1 MNTQLFGQIV
11 LNVSFVL
18 YSVQFVPQIIHNF
31 KNKQALSNISI
42 LTQFGIFITV
52 LSNIVE
58 TIGFGY
64 DWQYAVV
71 AIIYLLGVCIQQLQI
86 SIFYKKMPEVVNI
99 SFIIL
104 FAIAMLAMGSNYHI
118 VYQFADYIGFVVN
131 TIYWVPQIFKNYK
144 QKRFDGFSLGFILI
158 AFIVTCLYITSS
170 FLLSWDLIFK
180 INALIMSPI
189 ITVLVIQKFY
199 YR

>member
-1 MNTQLFGQIV
+1 MTIVVKKLIHGIIKFNLSKLELSYINTQLFGQIV
-11 LNVSFVL
+11 LNASFVL

-52 LSNIVE
+52 LSDIVE

-86 SIFYKKMPEVVNI
+86 SIFYKKLPEIVNI

-104 FAIAMLAMGSNYHI
+104 FAMLAMGSNYQI
-118 VYQFADYIGFVVN
+118 VYQFA
-131 TIYWVPQIFKNYK
+131 YWFC
-144 QKRFDGFSLGFILI
+144 S
-158 AFIVTCLYITSS
+158 
-170 FLLSWDLIFK
+170 
-180 INALIMSPI
+180 
-189 ITVLVIQKFY
+189 
-199 YR
+199 

>member
-1 MNTQLFGQIV
+1 M
-11 LNVSFVL
+11 L

-86 SIFYKKMPEVVNI
+86 SIFYKKMPEVLNI
-99 SFIIL
+99 SFI
-104 FAIAMLAMGSNYHI
+104 SY
-118 VYQFADYIGFVVN
+118 
-131 TIYWVPQIFKNYK
+131 
-144 QKRFDGFSLGFILI
+144 
-158 AFIVTCLYITSS
+158 
-170 FLLSWDLIFK
+170 LL
-180 INALIMSPI
+180 
-189 ITVLVIQKFY
+189 
-199 YR
+199 

>member
-1 MNTQLFGQIV
+1 M
-11 LNVSFVL
+11 L
-18 YSVQFVPQIIHNF
+18 YSVQFVPQIIHNL

-86 SIFYKKMPEVVNI
+86 SIFYKKMPEIVNI

-104 FAIAMLAMGSNYHI
+104 FAIAMLAMGSNYQI

-131 TIYWVPQIFKNYK
+131 TLYWIPQIFKNYK

-158 AFIVTCLYITSS
+158 AFIGTCLYITSS

-180 INALIMSPI
+180 INALIMFSI